1 MLFEHLE
8 KVIIV
13 REVKM
18 EDKKDSNSVLTKQ
31 ELSILKEIAKTSEE
45 HIELVESE
53 KQKEHVKKIVKN
65 K

>member
-1 MLFEHLE
+1 
-8 KVIIV
+8 
-13 REVKM
+13 M

>member
-1 MLFEHLE
+1 MLFEHLG

-45 HIELVESE
+45 HIEVVESE

>member
-13 REVKM
+13 REVKV